1 MRQSPALA
9 GPGFPDWE
17 AVDAAI
23 GDGAEAAFEFLER
36 LVASPSTVGRELP
49 AQQIVAAELDR
60 LGFEVS
66 ELSVPPET
74 AAQAPAGV
82 AQADYAGRPDV
93 LGRLNPVA
101 RPRCC
106 STGTWTWSRPS
117 PAGGPPIRSRRSGPA
132 AGSPAAA
139 PVT

>member
-1 MRQSPALA
+1 MRHSPPPA

-23 GDGAEAAFEFLER
+23 SDGAEASFEFLER

-49 AQQIVAAELDR
+49 AQRIVAAELDR

-74 AAQAPAGV
+74 AE
-82 AQADYAGRPDV
+82 
-93 LGRLNPVA
+93 
-101 RPRCC
+101 
-106 STGTWTWSRPS
+106 
-117 PAGGPPIRSRRSGPA
+117 
-132 AGSPAAA
+132 
-139 PVT
+139 

>member
-1 MRQSPALA
+1 MRHSPPRA
-9 GPGFPDWE
+9 GSGFPDWE

-23 GDGAEAAFEFLER
+23 SDGAEASFEFLER

-49 AQQIVAAELDR
+49 AQRIVAAELDR

-74 AAQAPAGV
+74 AEHAPAGV

-93 LGRLNPVA
+93 LGGSTQAA
-101 RPRCC
+101 RRHCC
-106 STGTWTWSRPS
+106 STGTSTWSRPS
-117 PAGGPPIRSRRSGPA
+117 PAGGPPIRSRRFGPA
-132 AGSPAAA
+132 AGSPAVA
-139 PVT
+139 PAT

>member
-1 MRQSPALA
+1 MRQSPAAA

-23 GDGAEAAFEFLER
+23 SDGAEAAFGFLER

-66 ELSVPPET
+66 ELSIPPET

-82 AQADYAGRPDV
+82 AQADYVRSEEHTSELQSPV
-93 LGRLNPVA
+93 HLVCRLL
-101 RPRCC
+101 
-106 STGTWTWSRPS
+106 
-117 PAGGPPIRSRRSGPA
+117 
-132 AGSPAAA
+132 
-139 PVT
+139 